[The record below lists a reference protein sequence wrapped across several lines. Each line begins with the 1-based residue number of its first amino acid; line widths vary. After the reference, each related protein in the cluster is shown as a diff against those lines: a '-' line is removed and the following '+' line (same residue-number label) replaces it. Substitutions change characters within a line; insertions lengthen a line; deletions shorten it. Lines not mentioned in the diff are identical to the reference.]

1 MRTLKQPGPALEPRR
16 LAVPATAARELRVTL
31 HDGEELHAGLIAALT
46 AAGVRHAAI
55 QLDGG
60 GFARMDYLT
69 GQPDASGAR
78 LATYGAPTHL
88 AGPVTLVGANAIL
101 GAREDGQP
109 ILHCHAVVVDRA
121 GGLHGGHLPP
131 GACVAGAEG
140 LSGWVT
146 VLAEG
151 GFAVAYDAET
161 NYPIFQPAR
170 VA

>member
-1 MRTLKQPGPALEPRR
+1 MRTLKQPGPPLEPRR
-16 LAVPATAARELRVTL
+16 LAVPANVVAELRLTL
-31 HDGEELHAGLIAALT
+31 AEGEELHAGIIAALT
-46 AAGVRHAAI
+46 ARGIRHAAI

-69 GQPDASGAR
+69 GQPDATGAR

-88 AGPVTLVGANAIL
+88 EGPVTLVGANAIL
-101 GAREDGQP
+101 GAKEDGGP

-121 GGLHGGHLPP
+121 GALHGGHLPP
-131 GACVAGAEG
+131 GACIAGAEG
-140 LSGWVT
+140 LGGWVT
-146 VLAEG
+146 ALGEG

-170 VA
+170 TA

>member
-1 MRTLKQPGPALEPRR
+1 MRTLQQPGPALEPRR

-31 HDGEELHAGLIAALT
+31 HEGEELHAGLIAALT
-46 AAGVRHAAI
+46 AAGVRDAAI

-69 GQPDASGAR
+69 GQPDATGAR

-88 AGPVTLVGANAIL
+88 EGPVTLVGANAIL
-101 GAREDGQP
+101 GRREDGLP
-109 ILHCHAVVVDRA
+109 ILHCHAVVVDRD

-131 GACVAGAEG
+131 DACFAGPSG
-140 LSGWVT
+140 LGGWAT
-146 VLAEG
+146 VLTEG

-170 VA
+170 TA